1 MEGQCVKWL
10 HLDYGMIRSLD
21 HRKWS
26 GSTFVGAHL
35 YQRRLQAR
43 ITWFVNDPLPCPF
56 LGFLLLMMIT
66 FLGTHRLPTTKLSS
80 RQKKFI
86 KKLCGS
92 CACNQGERKF
102 VDMSYDI
109 WKEIFVYQNCAKV
122 FAFLREFWI
131 SYNHTYLHY
140 IFYVCIS
147 SR

>member
-66 FLGTHRLPTTKLSS
+66 FLGTHRLPKPQAFES

-92 CACNQGERKF
+92 CAHATKVNGSLLTWVMTFQKKF
-102 VDMSYDI
+102 LYSKIVP
-109 WKEIFVYQNCAKV
+109 KV
-122 FAFLREFWI
+122 FASKGIQNIINTWYFHI
-131 SYNHTYLHY
+131 YNM
-140 IFYVCIS
+140 
-147 SR
+147 